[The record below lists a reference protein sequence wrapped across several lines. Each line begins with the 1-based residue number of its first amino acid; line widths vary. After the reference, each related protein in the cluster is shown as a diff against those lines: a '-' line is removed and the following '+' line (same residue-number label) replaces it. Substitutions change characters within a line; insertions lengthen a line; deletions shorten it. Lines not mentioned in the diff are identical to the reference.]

1 MISHSLQVDVVYV
14 GNIHVQH
21 LQSVLMMFEA
31 GKPVLCEK
39 PMTTSVKDTT
49 TLIQAARDKGVFLM
63 EVGYRHAASIPA
75 IMIKYT
81 GSPLLSFPPIIIC
94 GEGWMIVRSA
104 NVLEWGNGQ

>member
-1 MISHSLQVDVVYV
+1 MVYV

-31 GKPVLCEK
+31 GKSVLCEK

-75 IMIKYT
+75 M
-81 GSPLLSFPPIIIC
+81 
-94 GEGWMIVRSA
+94 
-104 NVLEWGNGQ
+104 

>member
-1 MISHSLQVDVVYV
+1 MVYV

-63 EVGYRHAASIPA
+63 EVRCRHAASNPGV
-75 IMIKYT
+75 MIK
-81 GSPLLSFPPIIIC
+81 
-94 GEGWMIVRSA
+94 
-104 NVLEWGNGQ
+104 

>member
-1 MISHSLQVDVVYV
+1 MVYV

-31 GKPVLCEK
+31 GKSVLCEK

-75 IMIKYT
+75 IMIMYT
-81 GSPLLSFPPIIIC
+81 GSPPSFLSH
-94 GEGWMIVRSA
+94 
-104 NVLEWGNGQ
+104 L